1 MKKLIVILFLGV
13 IATSC
18 LSDLDFDK
26 VNKVTL
32 NSEWVVP
39 LVKTHLRLS
48 DLVEEDSVVTV
59 DSDNLIRIIYE
70 KDSIFG
76 YGISDFAQI
85 PAQAPTVQ
93 MVKVGDP
100 PLSLSTSLNTI
111 AGASLKS
118 ASFSSG
124 GIQWTV
130 TNPSTGNV
138 DILFDLG
145 NGTFGNGNPTT
156 FNLNGVGTSTTG
168 YIDLSGTSIDFT
180 IGPNPYNNLDL
191 TFEVLS
197 SSTAPAGT
205 DIEISIEFINLVPN
219 DVVGYLGNRDHGIP
233 SSSFQVD
240 LGGIEKFVSGLYLE
254 NPIIKLNVASNIG
267 LPLQLD
273 LDIDGISKDGTIE
286 ALSLVP
292 QTIQGPTVPG
302 TWDTTQVLIDKN
314 SSNIVDFISNLPSNL
329 LFDGIVVSNPNGN
342 TGIDNFILADGAVS
356 VDLKMELPLE
366 LRADNMMFEQ
376 EIPDINWG
384 SLRDQDNPIEKLD
397 LYFAVDN
404 GFPLET
410 DLELVLLNAIGNPI
424 DTFSIPNL
432 MMPAAVN
439 ANGRV
444 TAPARTNAILSLD
457 TDQLNKLLLSE
468 SLLIRT
474 HLNTTNN
481 GQTVVKIYNDYSMEV
496 AIAVRTKLNLEL
508 TQ

>member
-1 MKKLIVILFLGV
+1 MKKLFVILLLGAM
-13 IATSC
+13 ATSC

-48 DLVEEDSVVTV
+48 DLVEEDSVVTI
-59 DSDNLIRIIYE
+59 DGDNLIRIVYE

-76 YGISDFAQI
+76 YSISDFAQI

-100 PLSLSTSLNTI
+100 ALSLSTSLNTI
-111 AGASLKS
+111 AGSLLKS

-124 GIQWTV
+124 SIQWTIN
-130 TNPSTGNV
+130 NPSTGNV

-145 NGTFGNGNPTT
+145 NGTLGNGNPTT
-156 FNLNGVGTSTTG
+156 FTLNGVGTSTTG
-168 YIDLSGTSIDFT
+168 TIDMSNAVIDFT
-180 IGPNPYNNLDL
+180 QGPNPYNNLDL

-205 DIEISIEFINLVPN
+205 DIEISIEFIDLVPN
-219 DVVGYLGNRDHGIP
+219 DIVGYLGTRDHAIP
-233 SSSFQVD
+233 SSNFQVD

-254 NPIIKLNVASNIG
+254 NPILKLNVASNIG
-267 LPLQLD
+267 LPLELD
-273 LDIDGISKDGTIE
+273 LDIDGVSKDGTVE
-286 ALSLVP
+286 ALNLIP
-292 QTIQGPTVPG
+292 QTITGPSIPG
-302 TWDTTQVLIDKN
+302 TWDTTEVLIDKN
-314 SSNIVDFISNLPSNL
+314 TSNIVDFISNLPNNL
-329 LFDGIVVSNPNGN
+329 IFDGMVVSNPNGN
-342 TGIDNFILADGAVS
+342 TGVDNFIQANGAVS

-376 EIPDINWG
+376 EIPDIDWG
-384 SLRDQDNPIEKLD
+384 NLRDQENPIEKLD

-410 DLELVLLNAIGNPI
+410 DLELVLLNGIGNPI
-424 DTFSIPNL
+424 DTFSIPDL
-432 MMPAAVN
+432 MMAAAVD

-444 TAPARTNAILSLD
+444 SSPTRTTAILSLD

-468 SLLIRT
+468 ALLIRT

-496 AIAVRTKLNLEL
+496 AIAVKTKLNLEL
-508 TQ
+508 AQ